1 MKFKII
7 KWSTILFIV
16 IIGSYFLINYTISGD
31 NRFTKLKSLVNYEQ
45 RQLIKKYI
53 FPYKLISQQ
62 EQIISEK
69 DQKIELL
76 KLYWSDLELDYK
88 KSGNEIEIK
97 QSSVKL
103 SNNKTL
109 KKYKLTSGFYSG
121 INSRF
126 PGSGYIDFYT

>member
-69 DQKIELL
+69 DQKI
-76 KLYWSDLELDYK
+76 
-88 KSGNEIEIK
+88 
-97 QSSVKL
+97 
-103 SNNKTL
+103 
-109 KKYKLTSGFYSG
+109 
-121 INSRF
+121 
-126 PGSGYIDFYT
+126 